1 MWKLRFPALRAQAE
15 VLQAAETRDRLAK
28 NLIDLYIG
36 EAEILPQSKRPKEER
51 QNGEIAVRVCRPK
64 ACIDIPAHYVC
75 VATGSRPNRP
85 PKMRSGSRL
94 PFMKG
99 VVVDATEMGTITDLP
114 NACAIIGGGVI
125 AVEYAN
131 VLAGLGV
138 GVSLLCK
145 DEEFMP
151 FLSEELRVELK
162 QRMPRRLRVDLV
174 LYSGGRDANTETLGC
189 DAAGVDLARYGRVK
203 VDGSFRTSNP
213 RVYAIGDV
221 TGPPGLASSAQMGGR
236 AVATYLFNDKM
247 QKLKQFMLETSTE
260 MEDVVDDPF
269 FAAEAESASG
279 AQRTSEQLQQYEQT
293 AMLGSDDSMAD
304 AAGGAEG
311 ESLFERVA
319 GAPLTLWTIPEISSV
334 GLTEEQAFAEGMR
347 KASQGGSMVTGY
359 AYFKD
364 IARGRLSG
372 GDAAGFLKLVAR
384 ADGPT
389 RHVVVGVQ
397 IIDSP
402 RS

>member
-1 MWKLRFPALRAQAE
+1 Q
-15 VLQAAETRDRLAK
+15 
-28 NLIDLYIG
+28 
-36 EAEILPQSKRPKEER
+36 
-51 QNGEIAVRVCRPK
+51 
-64 ACIDIPAHYVC
+64 
-75 VATGSRPNRP
+75 
-85 PKMRSGSRL
+85 
-94 PFMKG
+94 
-99 VVVDATEMGTITDLP
+99 
-114 NACAIIGGGVI
+114 
-125 AVEYAN
+125 
-131 VLAGLGV
+131 
-138 GVSLLCK
+138 
-145 DEEFMP
+145 
-151 FLSEELRVELK
+151 
-162 QRMPRRLRVDLV
+162 PRRLRVDLV
-174 LYSGGRDANTETLGC
+174 LYSGGRDANSETLGC
-189 DAAGVDLARYGRVK
+189 DAAGVDLARYGRIK

-213 RVYAIGDV
+213 RVHAIGDV

-311 ESLFERVA
+311 DSLFERVA

-334 GLTEEQAFAEGMR
+334 GLTEEQAVAEGMR

-397 IIDSP
+397 IIGEGANELIQMGSILIQSKSSLEEMCNYDGCTHRLQSLSRLP
-402 RS
+402 G